1 MSFLSEIMKSRGLTS
16 QDLARITGLT
26 YQTIWRLL
34 KYHSF
39 EFAQK
44 ETQQKIATALGVTV
58 RDIIYGKDLD
68 EVSDEEKADM
78 KRKIAEAEI
87 KRGVEHILNALNKYS
102 ADPMYLSLSIFTK
115 DNTLKCDGDPDG
127 TPDYY
132 TLRAYASDTE
142 YDESVDKDTFVPK
155 ETLIN
160 EAARVYYG
168 EDGIRTVIPFER

>member
-1 MSFLSEIMKSRGLTS
+1 MSYLKEILEAKGLTMH
-16 QDLARITGLT
+16 DLAEMTGNAYSCITVM
-26 YQTIWRLL
+26 L
-34 KYHSF
+34 KNDSYAFSHKKT
-39 EFAQK
+39 QK
-44 ETQQKIATALGVTV
+44 KIANALGFTV
-58 RDIIYGKDLD
+58 NEIINGG
-68 EVSDEEKADM
+68 EEM

-87 KRGVEHILNALNKYS
+87 KRGVEHIINALNKYS

-127 TPDYY
+127 IPDYY

-142 YDESVDKDTFVPK
+142 YDESIDKDVFVPK

-160 EAARVYYG
+160 ETARVYYG

>member
-1 MSFLSEIMKSRGLTS
+1 MSYLKEILKEKGITMQELADISGVAYSTITVMLKNDSYATS
-16 QDLARITGLT
+16 HRPI
-26 YQTIWRLL
+26 
-34 KYHSF
+34 
-39 EFAQK
+39 QK
-44 ETQQKIATALGVTV
+44 KIANALGFTV
-58 RDIIYGKDLD
+58 NEIINGG
-68 EVSDEEKADM
+68 EEM

-87 KRGVEHILNALNKYS
+87 KRGVEHIINALNKYS

-127 TPDYY
+127 IPDYY

-142 YDESVDKDTFVPK
+142 YDESIDKDVFVPK